1 MIKIAAGIDIGG
13 TNTVWGFI
21 DQSGKVLKKGSFRT
35 QSYHDADE
43 FVKRLSDDMLSNLK
57 QFPSFELVGI
67 GIGAP
72 NGNFIKG
79 TIELPPNLP
88 WKGITPLKKL
98 FLQYFDVPVWITND
112 ANAAA
117 TGEMLFGAAKGMK
130 DFIVITLGTGLGSG
144 FVSNGK
150 LIYGHDAF
158 GGELGHTI
166 VEIDGRQC
174 GCGRKGCLETYVS
187 ASGIVRTAHW
197 MLQDYKGTTLLNNVD
212 KICSKTIAQCAEN
225 GDPLALKIFD
235 FTAQKL
241 GFSLANTVAI
251 TSPEA
256 IILFGG
262 LANAGDLIAQPTKDY
277 MERYL
282 LNLFKNKV
290 KILRSEVPQDYAA
303 ILGSAALVWKNCV
316 PQITEKE
323 H

>member
-1 MIKIAAGIDIGG
+1 MRIAAGIDIGG

-21 DQSGKVLKKGSFRT
+21 DQTGKVLKKGSFLT
-35 QSYHDADE
+35 QSFDE
-43 FVKRLSDDMLSNLK
+43 ASQFVRKLSEEMLAHLHQNPAL
-57 QFPSFELVGI
+57 ELIGI

-79 TIELPPNLP
+79 TVELPPNLP

-98 FLQYFDVPVWITND
+98 FLQYFEQPIWVTND

-150 LIYGHDAF
+150 LMYGHDAF
-158 GGELGHTI
+158 AGELGHTI
-166 VEIDGRQC
+166 IEPDGRSC

-187 ASGIVRTAHW
+187 ASGIVRTAKW
-197 MLQDYKGTTLLNNVD
+197 MLQNYHEPTLLHD
-212 KICSKTIAQCAEN
+212 FDEIYSKTIAQCAEK
-225 GDPLALKIFD
+225 GDLLALKIFD
-235 FTAQKL
+235 YTAQKL

-251 TSPEA
+251 SSPEA

-262 LANAGDLIAQPTKDY
+262 LANAGDLIIQPTKDY
-277 MERYL
+277 MEHYL

-290 KILRSEVPQDYAA
+290 RILRSTVPQDYAA
-303 ILGSAALVWKNCV
+303 ILGSAALVWKN
-316 PQITEKE
+316 KLL
-323 H
+323 